1 MYSYA
6 DITMNESQDRKFMS
20 SISLQ
25 SSFFLTLKV
34 IVHSLTSVEVKK
46 REEKAKWVFFSFKGS
61 LPARKIEVGPLLPP
75 IIEILD
81 APLDSE

>member
-1 MYSYA
+1 
-6 DITMNESQDRKFMS
+6 MS

-81 APLDSE
+81 APLVPSRKQWVPADHQRKHCG